1 MSDHFPGL
9 RRRAGAV
16 SVFIAAAAALVL
28 SLPGGAADAQAR
40 PGDGND
46 GGAVD
51 YSCAA
56 DRWPW
61 GCVARCESGGNWRA
75 NTGNGYYGGLQFG
88 YRTWRGYGGLDF
100 APRADLASREEQIAV
115 AERVL
120 ASQGWGAWPACSR
133 RYGLSGTTYVPR
145 PDPLDPAPSPDPTA
159 VSGGGAPAAPP
170 AGQPAAPSANPAPVP
185 SAAPSAAPPAV
196 ASTGPS
202 GPSGGPGF

>member
-1 MSDHFPGL
+1 MGGFLTPSRAGTPGVAGAAQESAAGACLASPAMSDHFPGL

-75 NTGNGYYGGLQFG
+75 NTGN
-88 YRTWRGYGGLDF
+88 
-100 APRADLASREEQIAV
+100 
-115 AERVL
+115 
-120 ASQGWGAWPACSR
+120 
-133 RYGLSGTTYVPR
+133 
-145 PDPLDPAPSPDPTA
+145 
-159 VSGGGAPAAPP
+159 
-170 AGQPAAPSANPAPVP
+170 
-185 SAAPSAAPPAV
+185 
-196 ASTGPS
+196 
-202 GPSGGPGF
+202 